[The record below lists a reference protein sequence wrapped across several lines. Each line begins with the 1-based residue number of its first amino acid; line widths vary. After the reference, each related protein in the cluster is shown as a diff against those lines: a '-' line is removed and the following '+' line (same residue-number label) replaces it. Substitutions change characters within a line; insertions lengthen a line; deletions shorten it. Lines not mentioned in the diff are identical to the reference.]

1 MRACLSRHSQLEGI
15 AGWRTGQCAPSAV
28 AACVCRA
35 CEAEISK
42 LRVDL
47 RTALEAMLQHRM
59 YVQQKLDAAAA
70 VVRQVQQ
77 DVQQMPVAMQ

>member
-1 MRACLSRHSQLEGI
+1 MSSFFDSCC
-15 AGWRTGQCAPSAV
+15 RTCD
-28 AACVCRA
+28 
-35 CEAEISK
+35 AEIAK

-70 VVRQVQQ
+70 AVGQVQR
-77 DVQQMPVAMQ
+77 DVQQMALQ